1 MPRWLQGVLRRVR
14 ALAAEGK
21 VRFTHKALCELAELD
36 FGLDDRD
43 ACRILAGLT
52 AGDAVG
58 RTASEHTGEWLH
70 VFKPRV
76 AGTVV
81 YVKLVLRADCVV
93 VSFHREVAD
102 DEEDAED
109 QG

>member
-1 MPRWLQGVLRRVR
+1 MPGRLREVLRRVR
-14 ALAAEGK
+14 ALAVAGS

-36 FGLDDRD
+36 LGLDETD

-52 AGDAVG
+52 TGDAVG
-58 RTASEHTGEWLH
+58 RAASDLTGEWLH
-70 VFKPRV
+70 VSKPRV
-76 AGTVV
+76 GGTVL

-93 VSFHREVAD
+93 VSFHQEVED
-102 DEEDAED
+102 DEENGGG